1 MQDITRSKIPRRQ
14 EKLEKE
20 KIFFKVCKG
29 AFWGLLLSIACILAF
44 ALLIKNFGW
53 QENVITAANQVFK
66 VLSIC
71 AAAALSIKRL
81 SSRRLLTGM
90 LSAAMYILGGFL
102 IFSLMQKSWGDMS
115 LLGSDLVMSILIGL
129 LTVLIAN
136 GFSKTK

>member
-29 AFWGLLLSIACILAF
+29 AFGGLLLSIACILTF

-71 AAAALSIKRL
+71 AAAAVSIKGL
-81 SSRRLLTGM
+81 SSRRLLTGV

-102 IFSLMQKSWGDMS
+102 IFSLMQKSWGDIS
-115 LLGSDLVMSILIGL
+115 LLGSDLLMSILIGL